1 MGNGKWKIAKR
12 GAWYW
17 YGSNFINVAN
27 FQRVERSGVTGK
39 CPRGMEKKEDVGLVV
54 AINVLLTRAIKY
66 EIFKSWHGSLAF
78 SWYSPLHQ
86 AGKAGEENY
95 RGVWKA
101 GS

>member
-1 MGNGKWKIAKR
+1 M
-12 GAWYW
+12 
-17 YGSNFINVAN
+17 
-27 FQRVERSGVTGK
+27 
-39 CPRGMEKKEDVGLVV
+39 GLVV

-78 SWYSPLHQ
+78 SWYSPLHH

>member
-1 MGNGKWKIAKR
+1 MLPIFNGW
-12 GAWYW
+12 
-17 YGSNFINVAN
+17 NVAGL
-27 FQRVERSGVTGK
+27 QVSAPGGW
-39 CPRGMEKKEDVGLVV
+39 KKKGDVGLVV

-78 SWYSPLHQ
+78 SWYSPLHH